1 MGAMARVYLGDRRL
15 APGLAGWALPAIFWT
30 ALAAGILIKGPL
42 IALFVGLT
50 ILALAV
56 TDRSVRW
63 LGGLR
68 PVAGVLW
75 LCLLA
80 LPWFLAIVSR
90 SGSNFFAESVGHDL
104 LSKVVSVQE
113 AHGAPPGSYYV
124 LFWVTFWPGA
134 TLAAMAAPSIWVARR
149 EKGAKFLL
157 CWIVPAWIV
166 LELVITKLPHY
177 VLPLYP
183 AIAILISGVVDPHVL
198 SRNRW
203 LTRGTSWW
211 FVLPVLLG
219 VGTTVVLVTFGRQLG
234 LPAWP
239 FAAAAMI
246 FGLRAWWLYH
256 ADGAEHSLLRA
267 MIASWLLAVAI
278 YAVIIPSLGTAF
290 PSAALARI
298 VSEANCKPAM
308 VATAGYE
315 EPSLVF
321 LLGTK
326 TAMVDGT
333 DAAEFLR
340 LGGCRFALVEARHER
355 AFLRRADAIGLRYAS
370 PQRFDGYNYSIG
382 RAVSISVYRSEAAP

>member
-1 MGAMARVYLGDRRL
+1 MA
-15 APGLAGWALPAIFWT
+15 A
-30 ALAAGILIKGPL
+30 
-42 IALFVGLT
+42 
-50 ILALAV
+50 
-56 TDRSVRW
+56 
-63 LGGLR
+63 LR
-68 PVAGVLW
+68 PIAGVLW
-75 LCLLA
+75 LCLLV

-104 LSKVVSVQE
+104 MSKVVSGQE
-113 AHGAPPGSYYV
+113 AHGAPPGYYFV

-134 TLAAMAAPSIWVARR
+134 TLAAMAVPSIWAARR

-183 AIAILISGVVDPHVL
+183 AIAILIAGVVDPHVL
-198 SRNRW
+198 ARNRW
-203 LTRGTSWW
+203 LVRGAGWW
-211 FVLPVLLG
+211 FFLPVILG
-219 VGTTVVLVTFGRQLG
+219 VGTIVVLVMFGRQLG

-246 FGLRAWWLYH
+246 FGLWAWWLYQ

-267 MIASWLLAVAI
+267 MVASVLLAIAI

-298 VSEANCKPAM
+298 VREANCKPAHGRDGGLPG
-308 VATAGYE
+308 A
-315 EPSLVF
+315 EPGVPDRNRDRAWS
-321 LLGTK
+321 
-326 TAMVDGT
+326 DGA

-340 LGGCRFALVEARHER
+340 PGGCRFALVEARHER
-355 AFLRRADAIGLRYAS
+355 AFLRRADAIGLRYAP

-382 RAVSISVYRSEAAP
+382 RAVSIAVYRSEGAP